1 MKKILAT
8 ILALVLAL
16 GLTATVWAEGDG
28 TASGNM
34 TGADFLAKAKDGV
47 ITLTNNVSLSTSC
60 SISDGQTYTINL
72 NEHTLSADNT
82 TIMLRHGKLIVNGTG
97 TIKENSPYFGAIL
110 VKGSENSADENYSV
124 VEVNAGVTLEGWS
137 AIFVD
142 QNAAKAYGVSVTVNG
157 AVLNGVTDNEGGIGN
172 GLYVNGSITHTEN
185 APEISLKNTTITATG
200 EGMYLAGYTTTTL
213 TNCNITGM
221 TGVEIR
227 AGKLTVSG
235 GAITGTATPVT
246 VTPNGNGS
254 TTAGAGVALAQHTT
268 KLPVI
273 VTIEN
278 ATVKG
283 YTGVYESNPQN
294 NDPAS
299 IEKVN
304 LTISGGNFEAINNG
318 TNAVY
323 SEDCTNFISGGTFS
337 NGVDPTYLVDGLNY
351 EVHTNAGY
359 VYYSDF
365 DTAAAAAAADGHEV
379 IKVGTDDEG
388 DVPFH
393 IDYADGTGVKPALRM
408 SKDNFELPTPTR
420 SGYTFKGW
428 KVLDCE
434 GTQVLFA
441 GPLSSEEVKSKIFA
455 ETAAG
460 DGGAEVRVDYSDGV
474 TLIAVW
480 SSNSYY
486 YYPSTSDTTTSTTTK
501 GSPKTFDA
509 GVGIYAVTA
518 VLSVTGM
525 AWTAKK
531 RH

>member
-1 MKKILAT
+1 MKKLLAT

-16 GLTATVWAEGDG
+16 GLCTVSWAEGDG
-28 TASGNM
+28 TASGSM

-47 ITLTNNVSLSTSC
+47 ITLTNNVTLSTSC

-72 NEHTLSADNT
+72 NGYTLSAGNT

-157 AVLNGVTDNEGGIGN
+157 AVLNGVTDNEGGVGN

-294 NDPAS
+294 NDSTS
-299 IEKVN
+299 IAKVN

-323 SEDCTNFISGGTFS
+323 SKDCTNFISGGTFTSAVDTTYLADIVNYSVS
-337 NGVDPTYLVDGLNY
+337 NGTNGNVSYFTNLNDA
-351 EVHTNAGY
+351 V
-359 VYYSDF
+359 
-365 DTAAAAAAADGHEV
+365 AAAGENDTIVNVRETTGQSSRGIILKDGDEVVAKMHTEAASV
-379 IKVGTDDEG
+379 
-388 DVPFH
+388 
-393 IDYADGTGVKPALRM
+393 
-408 SKDNFELPTPTR
+408 NLPTLSK

-428 KVLDCE
+428 KDDE
-434 GTQVLFA
+434 GKVHTGTFTLPSQA
-441 GPLSSEEVKSKIFA
+441 
-455 ETAAG
+455 
-460 DGGAEVRVDYSDGV
+460 V
-474 TLIAVW
+474 TDNFYLTAVW
-480 SSNSYY
+480 SANSYY